1 MTLRSNRN
9 LRAGE
14 RRYRL
19 LASAIVEL
27 ERELAIPLEQELV
40 VPLGMLVAFAN
51 RPRGGARPSVDMTG
65 HRVAHLLAEL
75 ECRSER
81 VKGGELIR
89 PITVCHVPPAV
100 RTHLRH
106 LLVKGGWLWSRERP
120 GRPRVQRSFASQM
133 VAWETRLQQLR
144 VRLHREPT
152 QEEMLTEWN
161 EHVTAVQVLSPGG
174 GMDDM
179 ETPSGLERGR

>member
-1 MTLRSNRN
+1 MTLKSNRN
-9 LRAGE
+9 LSAGE

-19 LASAIVEL
+19 LASAIVCL
-27 ERELAIPLEQELV
+27 ERELEIPLEEELV

-51 RPRGGARPSVDMTG
+51 RPREGRRPSVGMTG

-75 ECRSER
+75 ECSSER

-89 PITVCHVPPAV
+89 PITVCHIPAAV

-106 LLVKGGWLWSRERP
+106 LLDNGGWLWSRERL
-120 GRPRVQRSFASQM
+120 GRPRAQRNLASKM
-133 VAWETRLQQLR
+133 EEWEKRLQQLR
-144 VRLHREPT
+144 VRLRREPT

-161 EHVTAVQVLSPGG
+161 EHLTAVQSLSPGG
-174 GMDDM
+174 EADDTK
-179 ETPSGLERGR
+179 TPSGLERGR

>member
-19 LASAIVEL
+19 LASAIICL

-51 RPRGGARPSVDMTG
+51 RPRRGAKPSVEMTS

-89 PITVCHVPPAV
+89 PTTVCHIPATV

-106 LLVKGGWLWSRERP
+106 LLDNGEWLWSRERP
-120 GRPRVQRSFASQM
+120 GRPRAQRNLASQM
-133 VAWETRLQQLR
+133 VEWEMRLQQLR
-144 VRLHREPT
+144 VHLHREPT

-161 EHVTAVQVLSPGG
+161 KRATAVQVLSPGV

-179 ETPSGLERGR
+179 ETPSGLELGR

>member
-27 ERELAIPLEQELV
+27 ERKLAIPLEQELV

-75 ECRSER
+75 ECRTER

-89 PITVCHVPPAV
+89 PITVCHIPAVV

-106 LLVKGGWLWSRERP
+106 LLDKGGWLWSKERP
-120 GRPRVQRSFASQM
+120 GKPRAQRSFASQM
-133 VAWETRLQQLR
+133 EEWEMRLQQLR

-152 QEEMLTEWN
+152 QAEMLTEWN
-161 EHVTAVQVLSPGG
+161 EHVPAVQILSPGG
-174 GMDDM
+174 EMDDL
-179 ETPSGLERGR
+179 ETPSGPERRR